1 MSCQDIKKRIIVK
14 GMQNEIYKTQEGSR
28 DAWHNNFIQV
38 LKILRVTVTSCI
50 TECVGEGIHKSD
62 ASIRNTAWVCWGRCS
77 HLNLKFILR
86 RYFILI

>member
-14 GMQNEIYKTQEGSR
+14 GMQNEIYKKRRKDPEMHGS
-28 DAWHNNFIQV
+28 FIQV

-62 ASIRNTAWVCWGRCS
+62 ASINVR
-77 HLNLKFILR
+77 
-86 RYFILI
+86 